1 MWLKRGEPREAG
13 VRRIR
18 SAVWPLLVAALVLL
32 TVYLLKPVREMPLE
46 DDWAYART
54 VERLVQTGRY
64 ELHPWLSA
72 NMPFQAFWGA
82 MFTLLLGPGFA
93 SLRISTLVL
102 SIGGLYAFY
111 RLLCIGG
118 RSEAEAAVGVLLLW
132 SSPLYLR
139 FSFNFMTDVPFT
151 ALMLISLWL
160 YSVAWSRM
168 SYGAMAIAAVAGT
181 ATVLTRQFGLAL
193 IPALVVMAWLRRSAA
208 RTPALISVAVIPLV
222 LGVIYQLTMGISA
235 PTWAQQIN
243 LQAQQALMNN
253 WRLQLYELLW
263 RPGVI
268 LQYLCLFTLP
278 LAIAVSVRWIR
289 NSLAVP
295 PSRGF
300 LRISLGVA
308 VTLGLCVAIGLA
320 AHKGVALPTIPWNFE
335 GLRDFSKPARL
346 SLTAIIMI
354 MAVPYTATLITR
366 IRADLSAKNPEV
378 TAALFHATILALL
391 PFTLAYH
398 QFGDE
403 YLLVYVAWVT
413 WTIARWS
420 SLWSRS
426 TALTLAA
433 VALFQLAVVTIWVDE
448 ILSRNQVQWQ
458 AARNTVERL
467 HISPA
472 SISAGWTWAT
482 YYAFDDYLARHPSDG
497 QVDFSSLFDE
507 WLPAYDNRAEYRVEV
522 SDRSKPSPSGDLTL
536 VQRQTLT
543 GHVLR
548 ARAERVR

>member
-1 MWLKRGEPREAG
+1 M
-13 VRRIR
+13 RRIH
-18 SAVWPLLVAALVLL
+18 SAAWPLLAAAIVLL
-32 TVYLLKPVREMPLE
+32 TVYLLNPIREMPLE

-82 MFTLLLGPGFA
+82 MFTLLLGSGFA

-102 SIGGLYAFY
+102 SMGGLYAFF
-111 RLLCIGG
+111 RLLRIGG
-118 RSEAEAAVGVLLLW
+118 RSQAESSVGVLLLW

-168 SYGAMAIAAVAGT
+168 AYGMMAIAAAAGT
-181 ATVLTRQFGLAL
+181 ATVLTRQFGLVL
-193 IPALVVMAWLRRSAA
+193 IPGLVAMAWMRRFGA
-208 RTPALISVAVIPLV
+208 RTPALVSVAVIPLV
-222 LGVIYQLTMGISA
+222 IAAIYQLTMGIAA
-235 PTWAQQIN
+235 PTWAQHVN

-263 RPGVI
+263 RPGVM

-278 LAIAVSVRWIR
+278 LAVAVFIQCLHQSSAEFR
-289 NSLAVP
+289 
-295 PSRGF
+295 SRGF
-300 LRISLGVA
+300 LRISFGVA
-308 VTLGLCVAIGLA
+308 VTLCVCIVTGLA
-320 AHKGVALPTIPWNFE
+320 AHKGVMLPTIPWNFE
-335 GLRDFSKPARL
+335 ELRDLSRTARL
-346 SLTAIIMI
+346 SLTAIIMVI
-354 MAVPYTATLITR
+354 AVPHMASLITR
-366 IRADLSAKNPEV
+366 IRADLSSQNPEV
-378 TAALFHATILALL
+378 TAVLFHATILALL
-391 PFTLAYH
+391 PLTLAYH

-403 YLLVYVAWVT
+403 YLLVYAAWVI
-413 WTIARWS
+413 WTISRWS
-420 SLWSRS
+420 ALRSRS
-426 TALTLAA
+426 TILALAMA
-433 VALFQLAVVTIWVDE
+433 ALFQLALVTIWVDE

-472 SISAGWTWAT
+472 SVSAGWTWAT
-482 YYAFDDYLARHPSDG
+482 YYAFEDYLVRHPSYG
-497 QVDFSSLFDE
+497 QVDFTSLFQE
-507 WLPAYDNRAEYRVEV
+507 WLPTYDNRAAYRVEV
-522 SDRSKPSPSGDLTL
+522 SDRSKSSPSGDPTL

-543 GHVLR
+543 GHVLQ
-548 ARAERVR
+548 ARAVRVR